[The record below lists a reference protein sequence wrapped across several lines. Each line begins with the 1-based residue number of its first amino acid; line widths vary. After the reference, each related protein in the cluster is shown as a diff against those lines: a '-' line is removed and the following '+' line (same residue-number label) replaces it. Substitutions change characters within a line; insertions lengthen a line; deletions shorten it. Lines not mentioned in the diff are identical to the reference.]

1 MKISCC
7 SMLHYLFGSQLA
19 VVKSMN
25 LWIHFKFK
33 WYIYLTFFL
42 FCILF
47 FLHVGLTYILIY
59 QKVYIGRVQLLFVP
73 KRERMWKATTV
84 LLASSCISSNCMR
97 FILHAD
103 AYKFHANIIRRR
115 IHTHIF
121 LNNITKDKN
130 MKMLLSK
137 RGVLCFVDKVKVYEM
152 NIKMTNLMLKPWCAK
167 TMGKQY
173 NLWSGVLGWM
183 RAWAN

>member
-1 MKISCC
+1 
-7 SMLHYLFGSQLA
+7 MLHYPFGSQLA

-47 FLHVGLTYILIY
+47 LPACWFKRILIY
-59 QKVYIGRVQLLFVP
+59 PKVYNGRVQLLFVP

-84 LLASSCISSNCMR
+84 LLASRCISSNCMR

-103 AYKFHANIIRRR
+103 AYMFHANIIRRR
-115 IHTHIF
+115 IYTHIF
-121 LNNITKDKN
+121 LNNITKRDKTW
-130 MKMLLSK
+130 KYCCR
-137 RGVLCFVDKVKVYEM
+137 RGVLCFVSIKLKHMRWIWRWPIWCLNHDVQRWWIN
-152 NIKMTNLMLKPWCAK
+152 NIICEA
-167 TMGKQY
+167 
-173 NLWSGVLGWM
+173 VF
-183 RAWAN
+183 

>member
-1 MKISCC
+1 
-7 SMLHYLFGSQLA
+7 MLHYPFRSQLE

-103 AYKFHANIIRRR
+103 AYMFHANIIRRR
-115 IHTHIF
+115 IYTHF
-121 LNNITKDKN
+121 LEQYHKKRQN
-130 MKMLLSK
+130 MKILLSK
-137 RGVLCFVDKVKVYEM
+137 RSVVFCFNKS
-152 NIKMTNLMLKPWCAK
+152 NA
-167 TMGKQY
+167 
-173 NLWSGVLGWM
+173 
-183 RAWAN
+183 